1 MDPSAVAALLSPEG
15 RALLEGL
22 PPYAEAD
29 ALRLGTALRAR
40 GTDPALVA
48 AALTQAR
55 LRQRARAKFGDAAA
69 TMYLT
74 PAGLEQA
81 TRREVAAHHARR
93 YAAAGAG
100 LVADLG
106 CGLGGD
112 AMALATAG
120 VRVLAVEADAAT
132 AALAAANLARFP
144 GVEVRHGDALAVSL
158 DGVDAVFADP
168 ARRTGGGRRVFDP
181 AAYSPP
187 LGALLDLRTRVPDL
201 GLKVAPGVP
210 HAALPA
216 AAHAQWVSVDGD
228 VVEAGLWFAGLAPEG
243 PGRSA
248 LVLGPRGAAVL
259 AEPAPVPADAPVR
272 AGQVH
277 PLAAFLHEPDGAVIR
292 AGLVARLAED
302 LGAGLVNEDIA
313 YLTGDA
319 PAASP
324 FATSY
329 RVLDLFDFGLKRL
342 REYLRTRDVGALTIK
357 KRGTAVEPEQLRRR
371 LGLAGRASATVVLT
385 RLAGRQVVIVVE
397 PV

>member
-1 MDPSAVAALLSPEG
+1 
-15 RALLEGL
+15 
-22 PPYAEAD
+22 
-29 ALRLGTALRAR
+29 
-40 GTDPALVA
+40 
-48 AALTQAR
+48 
-55 LRQRARAKFGDAAA
+55 
-69 TMYLT
+69 
-74 PAGLEQA
+74 
-81 TRREVAAHHARR
+81 
-93 YAAAGAG
+93 
-100 LVADLG
+100 
-106 CGLGGD
+106 
-112 AMALATAG
+112 
-120 VRVLAVEADAAT
+120 
-132 AALAAANLARFP
+132 
-144 GVEVRHGDALAVSL
+144 
-158 DGVDAVFADP
+158 
-168 ARRTGGGRRVFDP
+168 
-181 AAYSPP
+181 
-187 LGALLDLRTRVPDL
+187 
-201 GLKVAPGVP
+201 
-210 HAALPA
+210 
-216 AAHAQWVSVDGD
+216 
-228 VVEAGLWFAGLAPEG
+228 
-243 PGRSA
+243 
-248 LVLGPRGAAVL
+248 VL